1 MGWGGEWEG
10 WPVEGRGLGLRGA
23 PGCGVGRD
31 KEDSRMQ
38 CRCEIGGG
46 ESRGGVGWGRGGVS

>member
-23 PGCGVGRD
+23 PGWVEIRRIAG
-31 KEDSRMQ
+31 
-38 CRCEIGGG
+38 CRGEIGGG
-46 ESRGGVGWGRGGVS
+46 ESRDGVS